1 MESRIFPPHIPESE
15 FDICQRFVNLSCFI
29 DDESHLSP
37 LPFPPRLQVVKFAV
51 ASGDKKLKII
61 HSDLDDVN
69 RCTFLEGHTD
79 YINDVVFLE
88 NGHQVRFVYQCWSSF
103 MALVCRRL
111 CTDLPDGSCLCSA
124 YPCLSPL
131 PHLFPLT

>member
-1 MESRIFPPHIPESE
+1 MSVS
-15 FDICQRFVNLSCFI
+15 LT
-29 DDESHLSP
+29 
-37 LPFPPRLQVVKFAV
+37 LPSSIIMYITRQVVKFAV

-88 NGHQVRFVYQCWSSF
+88 NGHQVCFVEQS
-103 MALVCRRL
+103 
-111 CTDLPDGSCLCSA
+111 
-124 YPCLSPL
+124 
-131 PHLFPLT
+131 